1 MISNQSRLG
10 LHLKHWP
17 AIGVL
22 LFAGASC
29 WAQKPELALQT
40 GPGGEVHSVAFSPD
54 RKTLASAGSDMVI
67 KLWDLRT
74 GVELRTLK
82 GDENDIVSVAF
93 SNDGKILASSSWG
106 IIRLWDVATGAELRT
121 LNGHGTSKVTAVA
134 FSTDGKTL
142 ASGSWDRTIKL
153 WDFATGAELRTLSPD
168 AGYVES
174 VAFSTD
180 GKTLASGS
188 WDNTVRLWNVST
200 GIALRTLQGHSSPV
214 SSVAFSSDGKTLVS
228 GSWDHSVK
236 LWDLFTGTEL
246 RTLTGHSEAVY
257 SVAISVDGKIIASG
271 SGDKTIKLWDAST
284 GAELRTLK
292 GHTYFVYSVVFSPD
306 GKTLAS
312 GSQDNSVKLW
322 DITSATALRTLKGH
336 VHTVI
341 SVAFS
346 SDGRTLVSGGSNDTI
361 QLWDLST
368 GAELRG
374 LKEQSTSIYSVEFS
388 TDGRTLATGN
398 DDNTVSLWDVS
409 TGTVLRTLKGHA
421 PVVTKLAF
429 SRDAKTLATSSA
441 KYSIKLWD
449 VSTGAEL
456 RTFIGH
462 TGIVAS
468 VILSR
473 DGKILASGSWDK
485 TIKLWDSATGAELR
499 TLNGHSFVNCL
510 AFSPDERTLASGGF
524 DKNVTLWDVS
534 TGKELRTMKGHSN
547 VVESVAF
554 TSDGQI
560 LASGSQDKTVKLWDV
575 STGAELRTLAG
586 HVGMISSIA
595 FSPNNKYLVS
605 GSRDGSVKVWEMSSG
620 RELASLITLDERDWI
635 VVTPEGLFD
644 GSPDAWKKIIWR
656 FSNSTFNYAP
666 VEAFFSDFFYPD
678 LLTDIFADKHPGP
691 ATDIALKD
699 LRQPHVNLELVD
711 DQSDTA
717 VAARKVR
724 VRIDVSDAPAGARD
738 LRLFRNGTLV
748 QVWHGDLLKEQGS
761 SAGQTTIPI
770 SIVAGENRLTAYA
783 FNKDNIKSADA
794 ELMITGAESL
804 KRAGTAYILAVGV
817 NEYANS
823 GYNLR
828 YAVADAEAFA
838 EEMRRQQ
845 SKLGQYASVK
855 VIALANGEATKLRI
869 LDALKTLRTQV
880 QPEDALV
887 IYFAGHGTAQQN
899 RFYLIPH
906 DLGYDGP
913 RTSLDQAGLQSILS
927 HSISDLELEQAVEG
941 VDAGRLLLVIDACN
955 SGQALEAEEK
965 RRGPMNSKGLAQ
977 LAYEKGMYILTAAQS
992 YQAAQEASRLGHG
1005 FLTYALVEEGLKSAT
1020 ADKNPKDGQ
1029 VLLREWLD
1037 FATARVP
1044 EIQLEKVAEQKKQ
1057 GRQLEQIIVFA
1068 EGDKTRDRQV
1078 QRPRVFYRREAES
1091 SPLVVARPEL

>member
-1 MISNQSRLG
+1 MSSQNRLG
-10 LHLKHWP
+10 LHLKHW
-17 AIGVL
+17 ASIGVL
-22 LFAGASC
+22 LSAGASC

-67 KLWDLRT
+67 
-74 GVELRTLK
+74 
-82 GDENDIVSVAF
+82 
-93 SNDGKILASSSWG
+93 
-106 IIRLWDVATGAELRT
+106 RLWDVRTGAELRT

-168 AGYVES
+168 AGYIES

-180 GKTLASGS
+180 GQTLASGS

-200 GIALRTLQGHSSPV
+200 GAELTTLQGHSSPV
-214 SSVAFSSDGKTLVS
+214 GSVAFSSDGKTLAS
-228 GSWDHSVK
+228 GSWDHTLK
-236 LWDLFTGTEL
+236 LWDLSTGTEL

-257 SVAISVDGKIIASG
+257 SVAFSIDGKIIASG
-271 SGDKTIKLWDAST
+271 SGDKTIKLWDAAT
-284 GAELRTLK
+284 GAELRTLT
-292 GHTYFVYSVVFSPD
+292 GHTYFVYSVTFSPD

-312 GSQDNSVKLW
+312 GSQDSTVKLW
-322 DITSATALRTLKGH
+322 DVSTTIALRTLKGH
-336 VHTVI
+336 AHSVI

-346 SDGRTLVSGGSNDTI
+346 SDGRTLASGSNDTI

-368 GAELRG
+368 GAELRS
-374 LKEQSTSIYSVEFS
+374 LKEQSTSVYSVEFS

-398 DDNTVSLWDVS
+398 EDNTVSLWDVS
-409 TGTVLRTLKGHA
+409 TGTVLRTLNGHA
-421 PVVTKLAF
+421 AVVTKLAF
-429 SRDAKTLATSSA
+429 SLDSKTLATSSA
-441 KYSIKLWD
+441 NYSIKLWD

-456 RTFIGH
+456 RTFNGH
-462 TGIVAS
+462 TGIVSS

-473 DGKILASGSWDK
+473 DAKILVSGSWDK

-499 TLNGHSFVNCL
+499 TLKAHSFVDSL
-510 AFSPDERTLASGGF
+510 AFSPDERTLASAGF
-524 DKNVTLWDVS
+524 DNNVTLWDVS
-534 TGKELRTMKGHSN
+534 TGRELRTLKGHSN

-554 TSDGQI
+554 TSDGKI

-575 STGAELRTLAG
+575 STGAELQTLAG
-586 HVGMISSIA
+586 HIGMISSIA

-605 GSRDGSVKVWEMSSG
+605 GSNDGSVKVWEISSG

-699 LRQPHVNLELVD
+699 LRQPHVNLGLVD

-855 VIALANGEATKLRI
+855 VNALANGEATKLRI

-977 LAYEKGMYILTAAQS
+977 LADEQGMYILTAAQS

-1005 FLTYALVEEGLKSAT
+1005 FLTYALVEEGLKSVT

-1044 EIQLEKVAEQKKQ
+1044 EMQLEKVAEQKKQ

-1068 EGDKTRDRQV
+1068 EGDKSKDRQV
-1078 QRPRVFYRREAES
+1078 QRPRVFYRREAET
-1091 SPLVVARPEL
+1091 SPLVVARP

>member
-1 MISNQSRLG
+1 MSSRNRLG
-10 LHLKHWP
+10 LHLKHW
-17 AIGVL
+17 ASSGVL

-67 KLWDLRT
+67 KLWDVTT

-82 GDENDIVSVAF
+82 GDVADVESVAF
-93 SNDGKILASSSWG
+93 SSDGKILASSSWG
-106 IIRLWDVATGAELRT
+106 IIRLWDVGTGAELRT
-121 LNGHGTSKVTAVA
+121 LKGHGTSKVTAVA
-134 FSTDGKTL
+134 FSPNGKTL
-142 ASGSWDRTIKL
+142 ASGSWDKTIKL

-168 AGYVES
+168 AGYVAS
-174 VAFSTD
+174 VAFSPD

-200 GIALRTLQGHSSPV
+200 GAELMTLHGHSSPV
-214 SSVAFSSDGKTLVS
+214 GSVAFSSDGKTLAS
-228 GSWDHSVK
+228 GSSDHTVK
-236 LWDLFTGTEL
+236 LWDLSTGTEL

-257 SVAISVDGKIIASG
+257 SVAFSIDGKIIASG
-271 SGDKTIKLWDAST
+271 SGDKTIKLWDAAT
-284 GAELRTLK
+284 GAELRTLT
-292 GHTYFVYSVVFSPD
+292 GHTYFVYSVTFSPD

-312 GSQDNSVKLW
+312 GSQDSTVKLW
-322 DITSATALRTLKGH
+322 DVSTTIALRTLKGH
-336 VHTVI
+336 AHSVI

-346 SDGRTLVSGGSNDTI
+346 SDGRTLASGSNDTI

-368 GAELRG
+368 GAELRS
-374 LKEQSTSIYSVEFS
+374 LKEQSTSVYSVEFS
-388 TDGRTLATGN
+388 TDGRTLATAN
-398 DDNTVSLWDVS
+398 EDNTVSLWDVS
-409 TGTVLRTLKGHA
+409 TGTVLRTLNGHA
-421 PVVTKLAF
+421 AVVTKLAF
-429 SRDAKTLATSSA
+429 SLDSKTLATSSA
-441 KYSIKLWD
+441 NYSIKLWD

-456 RTFIGH
+456 RTFNGH
-462 TGIVAS
+462 TGIVSS

-473 DGKILASGSWDK
+473 DAKILVSGSWDK

-499 TLNGHSFVNCL
+499 TLKAHSFVDSL
-510 AFSPDERTLASGGF
+510 AFSPDERTLASAGF
-524 DKNVTLWDVS
+524 DNNVTLWDVS
-534 TGKELRTMKGHSN
+534 TGRELRTLKGHSN

-554 TSDGQI
+554 TSDGKI

-575 STGAELRTLAG
+575 STGAELRTLTG

-595 FSPNNKYLVS
+595 FSPNNRYLVS
-605 GSRDGSVKVWEMSSG
+605 GSNDGSVKVWEMSSG

-644 GSPDAWKKIIWR
+644 GSPAAWKKIIWR
-656 FSNSTFNYAP
+656 FSDSTFNYAP
-666 VEAFFSDFFYPD
+666 VEAFFGDFFYPD
-678 LLTDIFADKHPGP
+678 LLTDIFADKHPRP
-691 ATDIALKD
+691 PSDIALKN
-699 LRQPHVNLELVD
+699 LRQPYVKLGLID

-717 VAARKVR
+717 VTARKVR
-724 VRIDVSDAPAGARD
+724 VRIDVSDATAGAQD

-748 QVWHGDLLKEQGS
+748 QVWHGDLLNKQN
-761 SAGQTTIPI
+761 SAAVQTTIPI

-783 FNKDNIKSADA
+783 FNRDNIKSADA
-794 ELMITGAESL
+794 ELTITGAESL
-804 KRAGTAYILAVGV
+804 KRTGTAYILAIGI

-823 GYNLR
+823 AYNLR
-828 YAVADAEAFA
+828 YALADSEAFA

-845 SKLGQYASVK
+845 NKLGQYANVK
-855 VIALANGEATKLRI
+855 VISLANKEATKVSI

-906 DLGYDGP
+906 DLGYDGS

-927 HSISDLELEQAVEG
+927 HSISDRELEQAVEG
-941 VDAGRLLLVIDACN
+941 IDAGRLLLVIDACN

-1005 FLTYALVEEGLKSAT
+1005 FLTYALVEEGLKSVT

-1044 EIQLEKVAEQKKQ
+1044 EMQLEKVAEQKKQ

-1068 EGDKTRDRQV
+1068 EGDKSKDRQV
-1078 QRPRVFYRREAES
+1078 QRPRVFYRREAET
-1091 SPLVVARPEL
+1091 SPLVVARP